1 MSDWRSGYVADI
13 GYTFGYYTE
22 LNPIRLKLA
31 FLNQGLVFPE
41 VGAACEL
48 GFGQGMSTNLQAAAS
63 VSKWY
68 GTDFDPAQAGC
79 AQEIA
84 TLSGNNAQLFD
95 ESFEEFAKRADLPDF
110 DFIGLHG
117 IWSWISDENR
127 QIIVD
132 FIRKKLKVG
141 GVLYISYNTL
151 PGWSAFAPIRHLM
164 SEHAQIIGSEGR
176 GIVSR
181 VNDAVEFADKLLQTN
196 PAFSRANPLV
206 GDRIKKL
213 KDQNRHYLAHEYF
226 NRDWHPMHFSKMA
239 DWLAPAKVSYA
250 CSANYLDHID
260 AINMTPEQQTF
271 LQEIPDA
278 MFRESVRDF
287 VVNQQFRKDYWVKGP
302 RKMSALD
309 RSEALRAQRVIL
321 TTLRTDV
328 SLKVN
333 GAVGEAKM
341 SEAIYDPILDYLA
354 DHKIRTLA
362 QIEAHAAKHQISFG
376 QVIQAVM
383 ILIGANHLSPVQDDT
398 VIHKAKKHAD
408 LINQTLMNK
417 ARSSGEISYLASP
430 VTGGGVFATRFN
442 QLFLLAISAGRKQ
455 PEDWAKFVWEILLI
469 QGQKLIRDNKAIESA
484 EENISEL
491 TSQAKVFGEIQLPVL
506 KALQI
511 A

>member
-1 MSDWRSGYVADI
+1 MSDWRAGYVADI
-13 GYTFGYYTE
+13 GYTYGYYME

-41 VGAACEL
+41 VGTACEL

-63 VSKWY
+63 ISKWY

-84 TLSGNNAQLFD
+84 NLSGNNAQLFD
-95 ESFEEFAKRADLPDF
+95 ESFEEFSKRADLPDF

-141 GVLYISYNTL
+141 GALYISYNTL

-164 SEHAQIIGSEGR
+164 SEHAQIISSEGR

-239 DWLAPAKVSYA
+239 DWLEPAKVSYA

-302 RKMSALD
+302 RKLSALD
-309 RSEALRAQRVIL
+309 RTEALRAQRVIL
-321 TTLRTDV
+321 TTLRSDV

-341 SEAIYDPILDYLA
+341 SESIYDPILDYLA

-383 ILIGANHLSPVQDDT
+383 ILIGANHVSAVQEDA
-398 VIHKAKKHAD
+398 VINKAKKHAD
-408 LINQTLMNK
+408 QINQTLMNK

-442 QLFLLAISAGRKQ
+442 QLFLLAISNGRKQ
-455 PEDWAKFVWEILLI
+455 PEDWAKFVWDTLQI
-469 QGQKLIRDNKAIESA
+469 QGQKLIRDNSPIESP
-484 EENISEL
+484 EDNLKEL
-491 TSQAKVFGEIQLPVL
+491 ISQAKVFADIQLPVL

>member
-84 TLSGNNAQLFD
+84 NLSGNNAQLFD
-95 ESFEEFAKRADLPDF
+95 ESFEEFAQRSDLPDF

-383 ILIGANHLSPVQDDT
+383 ILIGANHLSPVQEDT
-398 VIHKAKKHAD
+398 VIHKAKKHSD

-417 ARSSGEISYLASP
+417 ARSSGDISYLASP

-442 QLFLLAISAGRKQ
+442 QLFLLAIGAGRKQ

>member
-68 GTDFDPAQAGC
+68 GTDFDPAQAAC

-84 TLSGNNAQLFD
+84 SLSGNNAQLFD
-95 ESFEEFAKRADLPDF
+95 ESFEEFAKRSDLPDF

-176 GIVSR
+176 GIVTR
-181 VNDAVEFADKLLQTN
+181 INDAVEFADKLLQTN

-239 DWLAPAKVSYA
+239 DWLEPAKVSYA
-250 CSANYLDHID
+250 CSANFLDHID

-287 VVNQQFRKDYWVKGP
+287 VVNQQFRKDYWVKGS
-302 RKMSALD
+302 RRMSALD

-362 QIEAHAAKHQISFG
+362 QIEAHAAKYQTSFG

-398 VIHKAKKHAD
+398 VIHKAKKHSD

-417 ARSSGEISYLASP
+417 ARSSGDISYLASP

-469 QGQKLIRDNKAIESA
+469 QGQKLIRENKAIESE

-491 TSQAKVFGEIQLPVL
+491 TSQAKVFGEMQLPVL